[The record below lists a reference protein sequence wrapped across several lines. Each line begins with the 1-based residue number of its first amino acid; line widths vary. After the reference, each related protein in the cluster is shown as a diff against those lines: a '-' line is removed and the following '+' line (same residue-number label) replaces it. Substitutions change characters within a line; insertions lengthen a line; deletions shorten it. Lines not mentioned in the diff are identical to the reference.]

1 MAALNILA
9 FHEPL
14 IAPPI
19 LSRRQFRRFP
29 VVFMSVVSRLVFATA
44 AMALVSGATAQE
56 ACKLPGLGTAT
67 VASVRDGRTLLLT
80 DGREL
85 RLAAIEADD
94 ASRAAL
100 DTLAAGKMLRLE
112 KLGPEQDRYGRLV
125 AIAYTDD
132 ARESLQQVML
142 AQGQAR
148 VSGRVGN
155 RPCAELLLKAEHTA
169 RATVRGIWADPNFA
183 PLPSH
188 DVTRI
193 TAVRGRFALVEGK
206 VLSVRESGATI
217 YVNFGR
223 RWAQDFAVTI
233 LKRHRRDFAAAGIE
247 PKELEGRRI
256 RVRGWVEQRRGP
268 MMEASVPEQ
277 IEVIR

>member
-1 MAALNILA
+1 MAL
-9 FHEPL
+9 PV
-14 IAPPI
+14 
-19 LSRRQFRRFP
+19 LSRRQFSGP
-29 VVFMSVVSRLVFATA
+29 AMLMSVVSRLVLATA
-44 AMALVSGATAQE
+44 AAALASGATAQE
-56 ACKLPGLGTAT
+56 SCKLADLGTAA

-94 ASRAAL
+94 ASRATLNAL
-100 DTLAAGKMLRLE
+100 AVGKTLRLE
-112 KLGPEQDRYGRLV
+112 ALGREQDRYGRVV
-125 AIAYTDD
+125 AFAYAGD

-148 VSGRVGN
+148 VSARVGN
-155 RPCAELLLKAEHTA
+155 LPCAELLLKAERAA
-169 RATVRGIWADPNFA
+169 RATLHGLWADPNFA

-188 DVTRI
+188 DLTRI
-193 TAVRGRFALVEGK
+193 TAVRGQFALVEGR

-223 RWAQDFAVTI
+223 QWTQDFAVTI
-233 LKRHRRDFAAAGIE
+233 LKRHRRDFVAAGIE

-256 RVRGWVEQRRGP
+256 RVRGWVDQRHGP
-268 MMEASVPEQ
+268 MIEASVPEQ
-277 IEVIR
+277 IEVVR

>member
-29 VVFMSVVSRLVFATA
+29 VVFMSLVSRLVFATA
-44 AMALVSGATAQE
+44 ATALVSGATAQE

-100 DTLAAGKMLRLE
+100 NALAAGRTLQLE
-112 KLGPEQDRYGRLV
+112 KLGPEQDRYGRVV

-188 DVTRI
+188 DITRI

>member
-1 MAALNILA
+1 
-9 FHEPL
+9 
-14 IAPPI
+14 
-19 LSRRQFRRFP
+19 
-29 VVFMSVVSRLVFATA
+29 
-44 AMALVSGATAQE
+44 
-56 ACKLPGLGTAT
+56 GTAT

-100 DTLAAGKMLRLE
+100 NALAAGRTLQLE
-112 KLGPEQDRYGRLV
+112 KLGPEQDRYGRVV

-188 DVTRI
+188 DVARI
-193 TAVRGRFALVEGK
+193 TAVRGQFALVEGK

-268 MMEASVPEQ
+268 IMEASVPEQ